1 MKLLLDENLSP
12 ALVSILSKLYEGV
25 SHVSGELGLKSAP
38 DLILWAHAARAGY
51 TIVTKD
57 ADFHH
62 RSFLYGHPPKVI
74 WFRRGNCSTQDVAT
88 LLVGE
93 REKVEAFDVSADS
106 SFVVLT

>member
-1 MKLLLDENLSP
+1 M
-12 ALVSILSKLYEGV
+12 
-25 SHVSGELGLKSAP
+25 GLKSAP

-74 WFRRGNCSTQDVAT
+74 WIRRGNCSTEHIAT
-88 LLVGE
+88 LLIEE
-93 REKVEAFDVSADS
+93 REKVQAFDLSADS
-106 SFVVLT
+106 SFLVLT